1 VGVYRGD
8 SVRVRQILYNLV
20 SNALKFTDHGYVKV
34 TVGRVRGSLVLTVED
49 SGIGIAPDKLAG
61 LFQKFEQAD
70 ASTTRRYGGTGL
82 GLSICRD
89 LADLMGGEVA
99 VDSLQGQ
106 GATFRATL
114 PLVRVSSRPMAPAP
128 AAAPPSA
135 PGGGRVIRVL
145 AAEDNGMNQLVLKTL
160 LNQVG
165 VDPVMVADGRA
176 AVLAWE
182 KEPWDLIL
190 MDVQMPV
197 MDGPTATGVI
207 RAREKAE
214 GRPRTPIVALTANAM
229 AHQVLEYKTA
239 GMDDFVAK
247 PIEAARLYTVVQS
260 ALDAAYDRL
269 TSDTAAA

>member
-1 VGVYRGD
+1 
-8 SVRVRQILYNLV
+8 VRQILYNLV
-20 SNALKFTDHGYVKV
+20 SNALKFTDHGEVKV
-34 TVGRVRGSLVLTVED
+34 TVGRVRGSLVLTVSD
-49 SGIGIAPDKLAG
+49 TGIGIAPDQLVT

-70 ASTTRRYGGTGL
+70 ASTTRRFGGTGL

-89 LADLMGGEVA
+89 LAELMGGKVE
-99 VDSLQGQ
+99 VDSVPGE

-114 PLVRVSSRPMAPAP
+114 PLVRRASRQE
-128 AAAPPSA
+128 AAAHRATEPTA
-135 PGGGRVIRVL
+135 AIDGRVIRVL

-160 LNQVG
+160 LDQVG
-165 VDPVMVADGRA
+165 VEAVMVPDGRA
-176 AVLAWE
+176 AIAAWE
-182 KEPWDLIL
+182 REPWDLIL

-247 PIEAARLYTVVQS
+247 PIEASRLYTVIQS
-260 ALDAAYDRL
+260 ALDAAQDRR
-269 TSDTAAA
+269 AAAAA